1 MRDSLWWNH
10 AALYLIVNN
19 DSPNS
24 CEEAATFLDIVW
36 NFSILSAIYLCK
48 ITLNYMNPY
57 TEIAPMLWQKVTYS
71 SGNKRL
77 TFFHYPVTDPRGLI
91 SSNGKC

>member
-1 MRDSLWWNH
+1 
-10 AALYLIVNN
+10 
-19 DSPNS
+19 
-24 CEEAATFLDIVW
+24 
-36 NFSILSAIYLCK
+36 
-48 ITLNYMNPY
+48 MNPY